1 MDRPRRRRVGM
12 TREQRI
18 LVVLLIG
25 LGVSLL
31 LFGSLVAVPYVRSRL
46 WTWTAPGG
54 DAIRQPG
61 GEAGQGD
68 SGVPD
73 AASPT
78 ACCGE
83 SDLAGEEEP
92 DRASPFEEVVEDPP
106 SEPAP
111 PTRLMIPKLGID
123 ASIVPVQWSPRWVSG
138 RQVGVWDVPEGGA
151 VGWHEGSAPLGQ
163 VGNTVLNGHNTT
175 GGEVFRDLYTMEARD
190 VLTIYSELKPYTY
203 VVSETLVLPEAGQS
217 WDLRLWNASLLEQTP
232 DERVTLVTCHPYG
245 SLRNRLIVIA
255 VPTAAEPDPE

>member
-1 MDRPRRRRVGM
+1 MDRPRRRRVRM

-31 LFGSLVAVPYVRSRL
+31 LFGSLVGVPYVRSRV

-61 GEAGQGD
+61 REAVQGD

-78 ACCGE
+78 ACCE
-83 SDLAGEEEP
+83 KSHLAGEGEP
-92 DRASPFEEVVEDPP
+92 NLAPPAEEVVEDAP
-106 SEPAP
+106 SEPSP
-111 PTRLMIPKLGID
+111 PTHLVIPKLGID
-123 ASIVPVQWSPRWVSG
+123 APVVSVQWSTHWVSG
-138 RQVGVWDVPEGGA
+138 RQVGVWDVPGGGA

-175 GGEVFRDLYTMEARD
+175 GGEVFRDLYTMEAGD
-190 VLTIYSELKPYTY
+190 VLTIYSDLEPYTY
-203 VVSETLVLPEAGQS
+203 VISQTLVLPEAGRS
-217 WDLRLWNASLLEQTP
+217 WDLRLQNASLLESTP

-245 SLRNRLIVIA
+245 SLRNRLVVIA
-255 VPTAAEPDPE
+255 VPTAAEPDAD